1 MLHRSML
8 AIALATALLG
18 LCAPAGAKDFLYVP
32 GANYLSIV
40 DCDTDSVVKTLQ
52 YNDYVIGC
60 SPSFDAKYFFING
73 WRNIYVVDTKTD
85 TIVDTLTF
93 WSELSRVNVV
103 CNPAPSPDGN
113 SLYMIWSVVK
123 KKLNVPR
130 LTVPPWQFVIYDLK
144 KKQVT
149 KSFDVPWNTTAI
161 IPIENDPEHVILMSQ
176 DVLKFNVKTGQYTKI
191 KGQLYPEEGQPM
203 LNNLIIWVN
212 WAPTS
217 DSGVFPSPA
226 YGSDGSLQ
234 YMLIDRK
241 NGSLKLTKAE
251 DIPALYSC
259 ILSPDAKFLFGCM
272 DEVVKVDLSNGKV
285 VAKALAPR
293 GTTYA
298 EALTSDG
305 KKLYTGPSGND
316 IMVWDT
322 ATLKY
327 LGFIPLKHDGIV
339 MSRISK

>member
-1 MLHRSML
+1 MLKKSMFV
-8 AIALATALLG
+8 IALATALLG
-18 LCAPAGAKDFLYVP
+18 LCVPAGAKDFLYAP
-32 GANYLSIV
+32 GANHLSII
-40 DCDTDSVVKTLQ
+40 DCETDSVVKTLS
-52 YNDYVIGC
+52 YADYVIAC
-60 SPSFDAKYFFING
+60 SPSFDGKKFFFSG
-73 WRNIYVVDTKTD
+73 WRNLYVVDTTTD
-85 TIVDTLTF
+85 QIVDQIPF
-93 WSELSRVNVV
+93 WSELNRVQVFNL
-103 CNPAPSPDGN
+103 APSVDGK
-113 SLYMIWSVVK
+113 SLYMIWCVTK

-130 LTVPPWQFVIYDLK
+130 LTVPPWQLVVFDLQ

-149 KSFDVPWNTTAI
+149 KSFDLPTNTTGI
-161 IPIENDPEHVILMSQ
+161 VPVTGDPNSLIVMAQ
-176 DVLKFNVKTGQYTKI
+176 DVFKMNLNDGKLTMI
-191 KGQLYPEEGQPM
+191 KGQLHPEEGQPM
-203 LNNLIIWVN
+203 LNNLIIWIN
-212 WAPTS
+212 WAPTG
-217 DSGVFPSPA
+217 DSGIFPSPA

-241 NGSLKLTKAE
+241 TGTLKLVKAE

-259 ILSPDAKFLFGCM
+259 ILSPDGKFLFGCM

-305 KKLYTGPSGND
+305 KKLYTGPSGSD

-327 LGFIPLKHDGIV
+327 IGFIPLKHDGIV

>member
-1 MLHRSML
+1 MLKKSMF

-18 LCAPAGAKDFLYVP
+18 LCVPAEAKDFLYVP

-40 DCDTDSVVKTLQ
+40 DCDTDTVVKTLQ

-60 SPSFDAKYFFING
+60 SPSFDGKYFYING
-73 WRNIYVVDTKTD
+73 WRNIYVVDTRTD

-93 WSELSRVNVV
+93 WSDLSRVNVV
-103 CNPAPSPDGN
+103 ASPAPSVDGN
-113 SLYMIWSVVK
+113 NLYMIWSVVK

-144 KKQVT
+144 KREVT
-149 KSFDVPWNTTAI
+149 KSFDIPWNTTAI

-176 DVLKFNVKTGQYTKI
+176 DILKFNVKTGKYTKI
-191 KGQLYPEEGQPM
+191 KGQLHPEEGQPM

-217 DSGVFPSPA
+217 DSGIFPSPA
-226 YGSDGSLQ
+226 YGSDGSLT
-234 YMLIDRK
+234 YILLDRK
-241 NGSLKLTKAE
+241 RGNLKTVAGE
-251 DIPALYSC
+251 DINVYYSLIC
-259 ILSPDAKFLFGCM
+259 SPDGKYVYGCM
-272 DEVVKVDLSNGKV
+272 DEVYKVDLATGKTL
-285 VAKALAPR
+285 AKALAPR

-327 LGFIPLKHDGIV
+327 MGFIPLKHDGIV